1 MERNACHRDRRARRL
16 PACGQGDVEQRGGFL
31 GIVVEQ
37 LIEVAHAVEH
47 QLVWMLALESPIL
60 LHHRR
65 MGGKV
70 GVGLGHRLACGSLS
84 GGEGYRMTVRSD
96 RPEPGWRGKAGKVNT
111 GRAARQ
117 VTTWDSLSGVQVSF
131 VGPGTEG
138 VDKRTGA
145 VGNSG
150 LSTGCRCAS
159 GLVYAGPATPSIT
172 QSCRPLGAL
181 SR

>member
-47 QLVWMLALESPIL
+47 QLVRMLALESPIL

-84 GGEGYRMTVRSD
+84 GG
-96 RPEPGWRGKAGKVNT
+96 
-111 GRAARQ
+111 
-117 VTTWDSLSGVQVSF
+117 
-131 VGPGTEG
+131 
-138 VDKRTGA
+138 
-145 VGNSG
+145 
-150 LSTGCRCAS
+150 
-159 GLVYAGPATPSIT
+159 
-172 QSCRPLGAL
+172 
-181 SR
+181 